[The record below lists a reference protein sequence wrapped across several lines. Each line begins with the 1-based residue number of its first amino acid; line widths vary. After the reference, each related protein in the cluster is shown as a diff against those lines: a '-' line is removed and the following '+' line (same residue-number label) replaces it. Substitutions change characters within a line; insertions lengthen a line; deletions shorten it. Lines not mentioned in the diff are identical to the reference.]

1 MIYET
6 RFLVLADENIVVL
19 DVLVAA
25 LGQAYAD
32 VFDDPPDDELLRGM
46 FRMESATSVPNAK
59 AGGAMK
65 LHGVMLFADTAENL
79 SPVFAGFAAELA
91 KVAGDEKSGVRHT
104 LKFQDVVARA
114 EQTKF
119 AEEIY
124 EIEMALRE
132 VLSFIFLHAYT
143 DEPHTFLKRTALKTT
158 PKDEAPSPEALQQR
172 HENQLFHIL
181 FNEYALLNLPAE
193 TKLTNLLE
201 LIREKNS
208 FDALRQALDHLP
220 IKCDDHAGF
229 IAGLQRML
237 DPVERVRNCVAH
249 HRTIPKATLEN
260 YPQARVDLRSAIQE
274 FWEKV
279 KQESEA

>member
-6 RFLVLADENIVVL
+6 RFLVLADESTSVL

-46 FRMESATSVPNAK
+46 FRTESVTSIPNAK
-59 AGGAMK
+59 AGAAMK
-65 LHGVMLFADTAENL
+65 LHRVTLFADTDEDL
-79 SPVFAGFAAELA
+79 SPVFTGFLAELA
-91 KVAGDEKSGVRHT
+91 KVAGDSKNGIRHT
-104 LKFQDVVARA
+104 LKFQDSVARA
-114 EQTKF
+114 EQSKF
-119 AEEIY
+119 ADEIY

-143 DEPHTFLKRTALKTT
+143 DEPHTFLARTALKTT
-158 PKDEAPSPEALQQR
+158 PKDEPPRPEELQQR

-181 FNEYALLNLPAE
+181 FNEYLLLNMPAE

-201 LIREKNS
+201 LIREKDS
-208 FDALRQALDHLP
+208 FDGLREALDQMP
-220 IKCDDHAGF
+220 IRRDDHAGF
-229 IAGLQRML
+229 IAGLQKLL

-249 HRTIPKATLEN
+249 HRRIPKRTLDN
-260 YPQARVDLRSAIQE
+260 YPQACDDIRRAIKE

-279 KQESEA
+279 RQDSAA

>member
-1 MIYET
+1 MNYET
-6 RFLVLADENIVVL
+6 RFLVLADENTAVL

-32 VFDDPPDDELLRGM
+32 VFDDPPDDELLRWM
-46 FRMESATSVPNAK
+46 FRTESVTNIPNAK
-59 AGGAMK
+59 AASAMK
-65 LHGVMLFADTAENL
+65 LHRVVLFADTAEDL

-91 KVAGDEKSGVRHT
+91 KVAGNEKSGIRHT

-143 DEPHTFLKRTALKTT
+143 DEPHTFLARTALKTT
-158 PKDEAPSPEALQQR
+158 PKDEPPRPEDLQHR

-181 FNEYALLNLPAE
+181 FNEYLLLNLPAE

-201 LIREKNS
+201 LIREKDS
-208 FDALRQALDHLP
+208 FEGLREALDHLP
-220 IKCDDHAGF
+220 IRHDDHAGF
-229 IAGLQRML
+229 IAGLQKLL

-249 HRTIPKATLEN
+249 HRTIPKRTLDN
-260 YPQARVDLRSAIQE
+260 YPQARDDIRQAIRE

-279 KQESEA
+279 KQDAV

>member
-6 RFLVLADENIVVL
+6 RFLVLADENAVAL

-32 VFDDPPDDELLRGM
+32 VFDDPPDDEILRGM
-46 FRMESATSVPNAK
+46 FRMESVTTIPNAK
-59 AGGAMK
+59 AGHALK
-65 LHGVMLFADTAENL
+65 LHRVTLFADTAEDL

-91 KVAGDEKSGVRHT
+91 KVAGDDKSGVRHT
-104 LKFQDVVARA
+104 LKFQDVAARA

-119 AEEIY
+119 SEEIY

-132 VLSFIFLHAYT
+132 ILSFIFLHAYT
-143 DEPHTFLKRTALKTT
+143 DEPLVFLKRTAVKTT
-158 PKDEAPSPEALQQR
+158 PKDEAPSPEVLQQR

-181 FNEYALLNLPAE
+181 FNEYALLNFPAE

-201 LIREKNS
+201 LIREKSS
-208 FDALRQALDHLP
+208 FEALRQALDHLP
-220 IKCDDHAGF
+220 IQCDDHAGF
-229 IAGLQRML
+229 IAGLQKLL
-237 DPVERVRNCVAH
+237 DPIERVRNCVAH
-249 HRTIPKATLEN
+249 HRAIPKGTLDN
-260 YPQARVDLRSAIQE
+260 YPQARDDLRGAIYE

-279 KQESEA
+279 KQDSGA